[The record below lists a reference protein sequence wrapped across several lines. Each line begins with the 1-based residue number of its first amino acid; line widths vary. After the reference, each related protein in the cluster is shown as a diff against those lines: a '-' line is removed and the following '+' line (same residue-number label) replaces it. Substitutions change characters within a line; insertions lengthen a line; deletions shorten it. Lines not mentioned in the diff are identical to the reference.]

1 MARTKKTEKVEEV
14 KKTKKSEIVEDSKVE
29 EFKTEEVPELTAHV
43 IYHKGDNLE
52 QIAKLLT
59 GHAYMM
65 YRLVEVNGYTM
76 SNIPDGAILK
86 WKV

>member
-14 KKTKKSEIVEDSKVE
+14 KKTKKSEVVE
-29 EFKTEEVPELTAHV
+29 EVKTEEVTEITAHI

-59 GHAYMM
+59 GHSYMM